1 MKPACERCGAPLLPE
16 TPACACAHSCT
27 FCHACTDSL
36 GFRCPNCGGML
47 LDRRRASIVV
57 ATATEALAVRRAMPD
72 VRVFETGVGL
82 AEQAGPFGEIVVSCG
97 LAGGLRRDL
106 PSGSVL
112 VPREV
117 RRPDGTTLQ
126 CDARLTERLADA
138 ARRLG
143 FEPVLDPLLT
153 APAIVNGREREA
165 WASVGFAGVDMETG
179 LLDAPRIAAVRV
191 VLDTPQRELSADW
204 VEPLRALR
212 SPRNW
217 PQLFWLA
224 RNAPR
229 FARRAAQVVA
239 AARV

>member
-16 TPACACAHSCT
+16 TPAFTCAHSCT

-57 ATATEALAVRRAMPD
+57 ATATEALACIARCRTCASSKPASAWPSTPDPSERSSSAAGWRAACVAIAQRQHSRTARGAASGRDDAAVRRRVDGTARVRRAALW
-72 VRVFETGVGL
+72 VLSRCS
-82 AEQAGPFGEIVVSCG
+82 IRSS
-97 LAGGLRRDL
+97 RRRQ
-106 PSGSVL
+106 SST
-112 VPREV
+112 R
-117 RRPDGTTLQ
+117 
-126 CDARLTERLADA
+126 
-138 ARRLG
+138 
-143 FEPVLDPLLT
+143 
-153 APAIVNGREREA
+153 REREA

-179 LLDAPRIAAVRV
+179 LIDAPRIAAVRV
-191 VLDTPQRELSADW
+191 VLDTPQRELSAEW

-217 PQLFWLA
+217 PQLFWFA